1 MAIGNQMRLKFKTYE
16 DYLQKTE
23 HAVRQFYDGLA
34 SCWSYYQ
41 KALNHWD
48 ITKIKQPLTPENKTA
63 LETYLKLAGK
73 YFDLKFSEATFAGS
87 ILQVA
92 YMGIRYFSRN
102 KTIPES
108 CKDIV
113 LEKNNR
119 AIPFCIGKR
128 IYGLPCGLIIYGA
141 RNQYNHWDDEK
152 PRIITQKVFDVLYE
166 AFSENALYDF
176 AFDLDNP
183 SITIYAN
190 EVLLGVLQWHTYD
203 HYLSEMQAL
212 LQKA

>member
-1 MAIGNQMRLKFKTYE
+1 MKPTTPEEYF
-16 DYLQKTE
+16 QKTE
-23 HAVRQFYDGLA
+23 HAVRYFYDGLA

-41 KALNHWD
+41 QALKHWD
-48 ITKIKQPLTPENKTA
+48 ISKINQPLTPNNKTV

-102 KTIPES
+102 KTIPDS
-108 CKDIV
+108 CKNIV
-113 LEKNNR
+113 SENNKS
-119 AIPFCIGKR
+119 AVPFCVGKE
-128 IYGLPCGLIIYGA
+128 IYGLPCGLIIYAA
-141 RNQYNHWDDEK
+141 RNQYNHWDDEN
-152 PRIITQKVFDVLYE
+152 PRIITQKVFDVLYQ
-166 AFSENALYDF
+166 AFSENMLYGL
-176 AFDLDNP
+176 AFDIGNP

-203 HYLSEMQAL
+203 HYLSEMRDL
-212 LQKA
+212 LQTT